1 MLKVNNLYKRALI
14 SRDQI
19 KSDQPCLMINDVQVD
34 IIEEEDYNSY
44 EKTPKGVQSNVGKH
58 VILNE
63 EEGNG

>member
-1 MLKVNNLYKRALI
+1 
-14 SRDQI
+14 
-19 KSDQPCLMINDVQVD
+19 MINDVQVE

-44 EKTPKGVQSNVGKH
+44 EKTPKGAQPNIGKH